1 MDGIP
6 DDEVPGGGAR
16 QPLGVLSEKERE
28 SERLQ
33 RRLRDEARVTAAMLE
48 RAYQVAWQSLKA
60 KYGLP
65 DEVTLNEETGE
76 VYATE
81 ESGQRTT

>member
-1 MDGIP
+1 MDETTGAKL
-6 DDEVPGGGAR
+6 PGGGAR
-16 QPLGVLSEKERE
+16 QPLAVLSEEERE

-33 RRLRDEARVTAAMLE
+33 RRLRDDARVTASMLE

-76 VYATE
+76 VYAK
-81 ESGQRTT
+81 

>member
-1 MDGIP
+1 MDETSGAKL
-6 DDEVPGGGAR
+6 PGGGAR
-16 QPLGVLSEKERE
+16 RPLAVLSTEERE

-33 RRLRDEARVTAAMLE
+33 RRLRDEARVTATMLE

-76 VYATE
+76 VYAK
-81 ESGQRTT
+81 

>member
-1 MDGIP
+1 MD
-6 DDEVPGGGAR
+6 ETPGAAGAR
-16 QPLGVLSEKERE
+16 PLAVLSEEERE

-48 RAYQVAWQSLKA
+48 RAYQVVWQSLKA

-76 VYATE
+76 VFAKE
-81 ESGQRTT
+81 AAGG

>member
-1 MDGIP
+1 MDETSGAKL
-6 DDEVPGGGAR
+6 PGGGAR
-16 QPLGVLSEKERE
+16 RPLAVLSEEERE

-33 RRLRDEARVTAAMLE
+33 RRLRDEARVTATMLE

-76 VYATE
+76 VYAK
-81 ESGQRTT
+81 

>member
-1 MDGIP
+1 MD
-6 DDEVPGGGAR
+6 ETPGAAGAR
-16 QPLGVLSEKERE
+16 PLAVLGTEERE

-65 DEVTLNEETGE
+65 DEVTLNEDTGE
-76 VYATE
+76 VFAKE
-81 ESGQRTT
+81 ESGQRST